1 MWHTISNKQRIF
13 IRKNQSCKRLLN
25 HEDPEGTRR
34 LEYDAL
40 SNKAY
45 GFMGRGD

>member
-13 IRKNQSCKRLLN
+13 IRKNQSCKRLLK
-25 HEDPEGTRR
+25 HEGTRR
-34 LEYDAL
+34 LEFVAL